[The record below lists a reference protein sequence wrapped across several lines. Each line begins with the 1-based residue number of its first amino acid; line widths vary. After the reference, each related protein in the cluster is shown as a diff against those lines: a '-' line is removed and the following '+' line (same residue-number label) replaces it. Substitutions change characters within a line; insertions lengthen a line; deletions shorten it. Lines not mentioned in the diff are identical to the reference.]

1 MATLALPPRLWLP
14 DAPLDAHVPSRSATP
29 AGKGLALG
37 GSLWAPFSTGGAV
50 LGAALGGSASSSST
64 PRTRMSATAG
74 EGARVRRRA
83 LWRGEG
89 GLPDQPALVEWFP
102 ATQLPSEHAAAERV
116 RGLCHA
122 QLLRLLAIGAADA
135 RSGYAVSE
143 ASDGVDL
150 ATVSRAAPGDLPGW
164 WAVHVIAQLCRA
176 VQFLVDA
183 QGRRG
188 LVCRG
193 HGRISESSVF
203 VGWNGSVQLLA
214 FAASAGPLRAEET
227 MAPEL
232 RASDRFLSP
241 AADVYAL
248 AVLLRQL
255 LPAQVASRP
264 AFGRLLRR
272 ALHPQADQRLALS
285 AFARSLQSLLSD
297 LQAPLARARAIG
309 DVLGRYCPRAS
320 ADLLETDWGESTGDG
335 LAALPPSLAPLA
347 EAPVSLSPT
356 WYQRPASPKAQAQA
370 PDRRRARTAVAV
382 AAVLGVTI
390 GCALW
395 LGLRTN
401 EPTLPGVAADPPTA
415 ADLTPAK
422 TVIASRNAGAATSA
436 FHPQAPAVEPGL
448 QLSNPQTFGELRID
462 LRVDA
467 RGDWRT
473 RQRSALP
480 HALPRNAA
488 NDSAN
493 DSASILAS
501 TRSGNRPH
509 SPESLLHVWVGL
521 SNPGRAAQTVDL
533 RQLRALTADGVRL
546 QPLQGADGP
555 SPAVVTVGAGR
566 RVSRMLAFG
575 PDVSDTAPASSA
587 ADPAMPRTP
596 PPPNASTSR

>member
-1 MATLALPPRLWLP
+1 M
-14 DAPLDAHVPSRSATP
+14 
-29 AGKGLALG
+29 
-37 GSLWAPFSTGGAV
+37 
-50 LGAALGGSASSSST
+50 
-64 PRTRMSATAG
+64 
-74 EGARVRRRA
+74 
-83 LWRGEG
+83 
-89 GLPDQPALVEWFP
+89 
-102 ATQLPSEHAAAERV
+102 
-116 RGLCHA
+116 
-122 QLLRLLAIGAADA
+122 AIGAADA

-214 FAASAGPLRAEET
+214 FASSAGPLRAEET

-285 AFARSLQSLLSD
+285 AFARSLQSLLFD
-297 LQAPLARARAIG
+297 LQAPLARARALG

-395 LGLRTN
+395 LGLLTD
-401 EPTLPGVAADPPTA
+401 EPALPAVAVDPPTSVG
-415 ADLTPAK
+415 LPPAK
-422 TVIASRNAGAATSA
+422 TGVARSNAGTATSA
-436 FHPQAPAVEPGL
+436 IHPQAPAVEPGL
-448 QLSNPQTFGELRID
+448 QLSNPQIFGELRID

-467 RGDWRT
+467 RGDSRT
-473 RQRSALP
+473 RQLNDLP
-480 HALPRNAA
+480 SN
-488 NDSAN
+488 
-493 DSASILAS
+493 SASNSAADATP
-501 TRSGNRPH
+501 TRSGHRPH
-509 SPESLLHVWVGL
+509 SPESTLRVWVGV
-521 SNPGRAAQTVDL
+521 SNLGRTAQTLDL
-533 RQLRALTADGVRL
+533 RQLRAQTADGVRL
-546 QPLQGADGP
+546 QPLHGADGP

-575 PDVSDTAPASSA
+575 PDVSDTAPSSSA